1 MIQFDPTGESVYCDK
16 DIQTFHWIA
25 CRGCETISMNGDFQ
39 HVHFLTT
46 RTMIN
51 EISNML
57 SFVLP
62 SVIQILETFK
72 CTFKSII
79 ANNGVVQHVN
89 FEILRGTRFK

>member
-1 MIQFDPTGESVYCDK
+1 MC
-16 DIQTFHWIA
+16 
-25 CRGCETISMNGDFQ
+25 MNWNFQ

-57 SFVLP
+57 SLVLP

-72 CTFKSII
+72 FTFKSIM
-79 ANNGVVQHVN
+79 ANNGVVQHAN
-89 FEILRGTRFK
+89 FGILRWTRFI